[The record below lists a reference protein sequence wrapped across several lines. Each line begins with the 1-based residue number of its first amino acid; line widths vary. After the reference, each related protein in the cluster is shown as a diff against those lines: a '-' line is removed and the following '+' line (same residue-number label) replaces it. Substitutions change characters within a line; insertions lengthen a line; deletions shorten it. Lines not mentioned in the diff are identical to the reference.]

1 MTSALMRARASRYK
15 RRRLVF
21 TDLNLVVIGGEI
33 AGIVAFWRQQK
44 GRSAGASFK
53 LHVRS
58 KKRAGQRSEAWIPV
72 RCFGRDLVAKLAE
85 LNLARGDLVTVQ
97 GAWSAAPRRY
107 RSCGE
112 QHFFSYINA
121 DDVNLLDR
129 SLEDD
134 REGRQQEDDDQEDSI
149 EVI

>member
-1 MTSALMRARASRYK
+1 MSGLMRARASRYK
-15 RRRLVF
+15 RRRTVF
-21 TDLNLVVIGGEI
+21 TDVNIVMLGGEI
-33 AGIVAFWRQQK
+33 AGIVSFWRQQK

-58 KKRAGQRSEAWIPV
+58 KKRDGQRSEVWISV

-97 GAWSAAPRRY
+97 GTWSAAPRRY

-121 DDVNLLDR
+121 DDVNLFDR
-129 SLEDD
+129 SLDDDRQSRREDD
-134 REGRQQEDDDQEDSI
+134 ELQEDSI
-149 EVI
+149 KVI